1 MKPPSGWLA
10 ARWLCVAPC
19 CTWAVLPNSSASA
32 QDRAVA
38 CWPARFR
45 TAPAPAPDV
54 LMALPRLLPCRR
66 WRTAADAPPLRPT
79 IFPGGGRH
87 KPGPCQ
93 SGHPRLRRSRDH
105 RGAAASHC
113 FGLSFCSV
121 VVAVNCGYKLKL
133 QHILHK
139 PLFSAFHLL
148 DLSSSACQQ
157 RMSCVIQNRSCIR
170 STQLD
175 SSGHAALSLSLACRT
190 VIDHSSQLSPC
201 LCS

>member
-1 MKPPSGWLA
+1 M
-10 ARWLCVAPC
+10 CVTPC

-54 LMALPRLLPCRR
+54 LMALPRPLPCRR

-79 IFPGGGRH
+79 LFPGGGRH

-113 FGLSFCSV
+113 FGLSLLQCGCCSQLWLQVEVATRTAQTTFLCFPPARLVILCLPTAHV
-121 VVAVNCGYKLKL
+121 VRHTKS
-133 QHILHK
+133 ILH
-139 PLFSAFHLL
+139 
-148 DLSSSACQQ
+148 
-157 RMSCVIQNRSCIR
+157 